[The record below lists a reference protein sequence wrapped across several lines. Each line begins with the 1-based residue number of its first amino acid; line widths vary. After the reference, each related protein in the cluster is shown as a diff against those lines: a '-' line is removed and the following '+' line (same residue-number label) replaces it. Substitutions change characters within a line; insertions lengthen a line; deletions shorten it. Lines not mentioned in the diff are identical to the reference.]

1 MKRYRYQVTGDRW
14 QVAGTPGHKPQ
25 AASHKASNPPV
36 SPFRKGGKE
45 GGFYLHPIPSTLYP
59 LPSPPACRHATRCT
73 LHASSKRGFTL
84 IEILVAIAILAVVL
98 STIYVSY
105 ISTMRVVKNLEY
117 GDEIY
122 YMARITLERMVLDLQ
137 SACKGKDSYEF
148 MTLKDSTGKLPMK
161 GVSFLSRAHLDF
173 SGPGDTMAAAQIS
186 YELEGDL
193 DSGGFSIIRRDVLK
207 QGEGPTGGEG
217 FILCRRLQYVNL
229 RFYDSTGREY
239 PTWDS
244 ISGSEAQRN
253 KVPSAILI
261 ELNFINPDDTA
272 NPYKFMTRLLLTGE
286 VKT

>member
-1 MKRYRYQVTGDRW
+1 M
-14 QVAGTPGHKPQ
+14 AGTPGHKPQ
-25 AASHKASNPPV
+25 ATSHKASNPPV
-36 SPFRKGGKE
+36 SPFIKGGKE
-45 GGFYLHPIPSTLYP
+45 VGFYLHPIPSTLSP
-59 LPSPPACRHATRCT
+59 LPSPRACRHATCCT

-117 GDEIY
+117 SDEIY

-173 SGPGDTMAAAQIS
+173 SGGDTMAAAQIS
-186 YELEGDL
+186 YELESDP

-217 FILCRRLQYVNL
+217 FILCRRLQFVNL

-244 ISGSEAQRN
+244 MSGSEAQRN

-261 ELNFINPDDTA
+261 ELNFINPDDAA

>member
-1 MKRYRYQVTGDRW
+1 MILKNEIKVTGDLSE
-14 QVAGTPGHKPQ
+14 AGIRHPDYGIR
-25 AASHKASNPPV
+25 NPE
-36 SPFRKGGKE
+36 S
-45 GGFYLHPIPSTLYP
+45 L
-59 LPSPPACRHATRCT
+59 LPSSYLLVPGPCAKRVAAR
-73 LHASSKRGFTL
+73 RGFTL

-148 MTLKDSTGKLPMK
+148 ATLMDSSGKLPLK

-173 SGPGDTMAAAQIS
+173 NGPGDSMAAAQIS
-186 YELEGDL
+186 YELEGDP

-207 QGEGPTGGEG
+207 QGEGPSGGEG
-217 FILCRRLQYVNL
+217 FILCKRLQFLNL

-239 PTWDS
+239 SQWNS
-244 ISGSEAQRN
+244 QAGSEAQRN
-253 KVPSAILI
+253 KVPSAIFI
-261 ELNFINPDDTA
+261 ELNFINPDDEA
-272 NPYKFMTRLLLTGE
+272 NPYKFVTRLILTGDF
-286 VKT
+286 KT

>member
-1 MKRYRYQVTGDRW
+1 MSKVSNKQQDARR
-14 QVAGTPGHKPQ
+14 
-25 AASHKASNPPV
+25 KASNPPFI
-36 SPFRKGGKE
+36 PLYERGKE
-45 GGFYLHPIPSTLYP
+45 GDFCP
-59 LPSPPACRHATRCT
+59 HATRHT

-98 STIYVSY
+98 STIYASY
-105 ISTMRVVKNLEY
+105 ISTMRVVKSLEY

-122 YMARITLERMVLDLQ
+122 YMARVTLERMVLDLQ
-137 SACKGKDSYEF
+137 SACKEKDSYEF
-148 MTLKDSTGKLPMK
+148 VTLRDSSGKLPMK

-173 SGPGDTMAAAQIS
+173 SGPGGTMAVAQIS
-186 YELEGDL
+186 YELEGNL

-207 QGEGPTGGEG
+207 QGEGPSGGEG

-239 PTWDS
+239 PSWDS
-244 ISGSEAQRN
+244 MSGTEAQRN

-261 ELNFINPDDTA
+261 ELNFINPDNAAT
-272 NPYKFMTRLLLTGE
+272 PYKFMTRLLLTGE

>member
-14 QVAGTPGHKPQ
+14 QVAGSRYAAGIGHPDSGILYP
-25 AASHKASNPPV
+25 ASFSPV
-36 SPFRKGGKE
+36 PC
-45 GGFYLHPIPSTLYP
+45 TLYP
-59 LPSPPACRHATRCT
+59 VPCAKRA
-73 LHASSKRGFTL
+73 ASRQGFTL

-98 STIYVSY
+98 STIYASY

-148 MTLKDSTGKLPMK
+148 VTLKDSTGKLPIK

-186 YELEGDL
+186 YELEGDP

-207 QGEGPTGGEG
+207 QGAGATGGEG
-217 FILCRRLQYVNL
+217 FILSKRLQFVNL

-239 PTWDS
+239 PAWDS
-244 ISGSEAQRN
+244 VSGSEAQRN

-261 ELNFINPDDTA
+261 ELSYINPDDAA